1 VDPVLWA
8 RAALTACL
16 VAAFASSAMPGRA
29 GATTLVAADV
39 LVRHDVAAATRAEIA
54 GQPVD
59 QATRTLAPVG
69 GPGFSQVS
77 SSGARPLRDGSS
89 ASVTSV
95 VFNNVFGSEL
105 AVSQTSASRVVE
117 DLGLASDA
125 AASSHAESVLEWVV
139 PTLAPNEVILWKYTV
154 AESAAPGPGSSASA
168 QANTSFQV
176 ENLTQGTTLVSGGAA
191 PLTVQT
197 LQAAAGDVVRLTFD
211 ADTSS
216 SAASGDGGASAS
228 AIANNR
234 FRLVDSSRLAASD
247 AFGPIRAVVVADGSS
262 DADSLPANS
271 APPAGATPFS
281 AQVGQSTSAVGFE
294 FGTAADHASIE
305 MDVDLLFDPQ
315 RAGDVTL
322 GDFHASIAPIQDAIL
337 SAALRLDVSTAAGTF
352 AEISLELTDVD
363 TGETLL
369 VAGSSSDTVTGPFA
383 GTLLD
388 EATVPL
394 LRGHLYSIR
403 GSAALLSETAPS
415 AGNPLGSATGG
426 IAITIVPEP
435 RTGVLTALGM
445 LAVACARGRLR
456 RRAAP
461 AAASAGARWSLDLHP
476 LERADTTTAGSEVRR
491 WAADG
496 AEGRPL
502 RGQAR

>member
-1 VDPVLWA
+1 MRGFRTASTPDPLEEGRVYPVLRA
-8 RAALTACL
+8 RAALTASL
-16 VAAFASSAMPGRA
+16 VAAFASSAIPAQA
-29 GATTLVAADV
+29 GATTLMAADV
-39 LVRHDVAAATRAEIA
+39 LARHDVAAASRAEIA

-69 GPGFSQVS
+69 GPAFSQAS
-77 SSGARPLRDGSS
+77 SSGGRPLRDGSS
-89 ASVTSV
+89 AGVTSL
-95 VFNNVFGSEL
+95 VFNNVFASEL
-105 AVSQTSASRVVE
+105 AVSQTSSSRVVE

-125 AASSHAESVLEWVV
+125 AASSDAESVVEWVV
-139 PTLAPNEVILWKYTV
+139 PTLAASEVILWKYTV

-211 ADTSS
+211 AQTSS
-216 SAASGDGGASAS
+216 SAAPGDGGASAS
-228 AIANNR
+228 AAANSR
-234 FRLVDSSRLAASD
+234 FRVVDSSQLVASD
-247 AFGPIRAVVVADGSS
+247 AFGPIQAAVVADGSS
-262 DADSLPANS
+262 DADSLPPNS
-271 APPAGATPFS
+271 APPAGATAFS

-294 FGTAADHASIE
+294 FATAADHASIE
-305 MDVDLLFDPQ
+305 MDVDLLFDPR
-315 RAGDVTL
+315 RAGDLTL
-322 GDFHASIAPIQDAIL
+322 GNFRVSIAPIQDAIL
-337 SAALRLDVSTAAGTF
+337 SAALRLDASTAAGTF

-363 TGETLL
+363 TGEALL

-388 EATVPL
+388 EATVLL

-403 GSAALLSETAPS
+403 GSAALFSETAPS

-435 RTGVLTALGM
+435 GTGVLTALGL
-445 LAVACARGRLR
+445 LAVAWARGRLHR
-456 RRAAP
+456 F
-461 AAASAGARWSLDLHP
+461 ASPRSG
-476 LERADTTTAGSEVRR
+476 
-491 WAADG
+491 
-496 AEGRPL
+496 
-502 RGQAR
+502 